1 MNFTNRHF
9 TNFMFVLLIAI
20 SSIIFSSCSTMSDHE
35 LKPGHSLGVASI
47 PNLRDMGGY
56 KTADRSHNV
65 TRGLVYRSNQLNNI
79 SAGDMLLLA
88 KLNLKNV
95 FDLRTAAEK
104 NPMPDELTGWCQ
116 QYLVGCAC

>member
-56 KTADRSHNV
+56 KPQPEPQLPEDWFIAQINSIT
-65 TRGLVYRSNQLNNI
+65 LVPVI
-79 SAGDMLLLA
+79 
-88 KLNLKNV
+88 
-95 FDLRTAAEK
+95 
-104 NPMPDELTGWCQ
+104 
-116 QYLVGCAC
+116 